1 MQQEKIIFYVSSLK
15 YFLILIPFFEF
26 LLLQAQ
32 TEPEQCVQRL
42 ICDIATGQMP
52 ESDNDIIPTLF
63 KGNSEAGSS
72 KFNYFMAAQL
82 GKAAKNIKSCELRFS
97 CSVPLDQVFQW
108 TSLPFIISMNWWSNC
123 VQVCFKTAAVCHSFV
138 PYVFF
143 KTKQKYELVLYFT
156 PKEGVEKSRIYCYS
170 CGKLRLNVFF
180 FVIADVFTCIE
191 QYTILN
197 VINVP

>member
-1 MQQEKIIFYVSSLK
+1 MQQNIIIFYVSSLK

-26 LLLQAQ
+26 LFLQAQ

-52 ESDNDIIPTLF
+52 ESDNDIIPALF

-108 TSLPFIISMNWWSNC
+108 KLILWYLWIDDQI
-123 VQVCFKTAAVCHSFV
+123 VFKFALKQLLSVILLCHM
-138 PYVFF
+138 FF
-143 KTKQKYELVLYFT
+143 QNKTKIWISALFYTQRRCR
-156 PKEGVEKSRIYCYS
+156 KE
-170 CGKLRLNVFF
+170 
-180 FVIADVFTCIE
+180 
-191 QYTILN
+191 
-197 VINVP
+197 